1 MYSLTELSNTE
12 DFFKIQGGL
21 GIVTSTQSKGW
32 HDYKL
37 SQGRQVRYFANHK
50 ENPSIA
56 VWGFL
61 IRIPLLRK
69 NLFIVQGLAHV
80 QGVRASKVTQFFS
93 ELAANE
99 DFAGVELDSNIP
111 YDTTFEIGLRRAGF
125 LRTLGKF
132 NCPLTIDID
141 LTQDFNFD
149 TNWRRNVKKS
159 EQYNLHFEEKTVCT
173 HTDIEAIVTMY
184 KEMAKFKEVGI
195 GLQSHEVKAL
205 VDAPDIRVFFVND
218 TQGQPLCARII
229 HCHGKKA
236 TDMFAANATS
246 SRNCGATYVMVQ
258 DILKTLKTEGYTT
271 FDYGRIGPSTHSAD
285 SVYNFKKSSRGEEV
299 QYLGEFSRYK
309 NKFIEYLVAAYK
321 LKYRSPRY

>member
-1 MYSLTELSNTE
+1 MYTLNEISSPQ
-12 DFFKIQGGL
+12 DFFKLQEEL
-21 GIVTSTQSKGW
+21 ATVTSTQSKGW

-37 SQGRQVRYFANHK
+37 SQGRKVRYFANHK
-50 ENPSIA
+50 VNPSIA

-61 IRIPLLRK
+61 VKLPVLRK
-69 NLFIVQGLAHV
+69 NLFIVQGMAHAP
-80 QGVRASKVTQFFS
+80 GLKSSTIKQFFS
-93 ELAANE
+93 ELGAHE
-99 DFAGVELDSNIP
+99 DFAGVELDSNTQ

-125 LRTLGKF
+125 LRTLGKY

-149 TNWRRNVKKS
+149 TNWRRNIKKS
-159 EQYNLHFEEKTVCT
+159 QQYDLHFEEKTVCAKA
-173 HTDIEAIVTMY
+173 DIEAIVTMY
-184 KEMAKFKEVGI
+184 KEMAKLKAVGI
-195 GLQSHEVKAL
+195 GLRSHEVKAL
-205 VDAPDIRVFFVND
+205 VEAPDIRVFFVND
-218 TQGQPLCARII
+218 THDEPLCARII

-236 TDMFAANATS
+236 TDMFAANAAS

-258 DILKTLKTEGYTT
+258 EILQTLKTEGYTT

-285 SVYNFKKSSRGEEV
+285 SVYTFKKASRGEEV

-321 LKYRSPRY
+321 LKYRLPRY